1 MEIPLGNTDLN
12 FSESLN
18 NPGNLSDLTN
28 DTYALGKINNLNVY
42 KSAEE
47 GIAALCNTL
56 ERIQSAGARTVGE
69 IISGYVDIVG
79 NLVRTKTT
87 YTNLRKESYLDD
99 VKSVWGIDSWEVID
113 LSDPTTKIIMSIIV
127 TELIQ
132 KRNIYS
138 YSQFV
143 KGCSLAAKM
152 DSKEF
157 ERRVTESSLS
167 IEKSSGFNSPA
178 NSSIVKGGSSLAN
191 SSSSN
196 YKPTNPTLSNFQP
209 ITSNKESPAPF
220 KSVDYS
226 LRTEVYIPLHK
237 FPVSEATTSLPA
249 VLINR
254 GFRQNKIIDGEV
266 VYLNDAG
273 DKVRKL
279 DNQTYVITYVDGS
292 PDEVVKSNTATV
304 IMDYELDKNIGSVSN
319 SISVESQ
326 KTKLEKNIVFME
338 KSNYPSTSKPL
349 STAQTILAAYR
360 FR

>member
-1 MEIPLGNTDLN
+1 MEIPFGNTDLN

-18 NPGNLSDLTN
+18 NPGSLSDLTN

-56 ERIQSAGARTVGE
+56 ERIQAAGARTVSE
-69 IISGYVDIVG
+69 LISGFVDIVG

-87 YTNLRKESYLDD
+87 YTNLRKEAYLDD
-99 VKSVWGIDSWEVID
+99 VKNIWGIDSWEVID
-113 LSDPTTKIIMSIIV
+113 LNDPTTKIIMSIIV
-127 TELIQ
+127 TELVQ
-132 KRNIYS
+132 QRNIYS

-196 YKPTNPTLSNFQP
+196 YKPVDPTVTNFQP
-209 ITSNKESPAPF
+209 VTSNKESTLISRKINYDLRNEPYAP
-220 KSVDYS
+220 S
-226 LRTEVYIPLHK
+226 HK
-237 FPVSEATTSLPA
+237 FPVSEASTSLPA
-249 VLINR
+249 VLVNR
-254 GFRQNKIIDGEV
+254 GFRQNKIIEGEV

-292 PDEVVKSNTATV
+292 PDEVVKSNTTV
-304 IMDYELDKNIGSVSN
+304 NMDYTLDKNIGTISN
-319 SISVESQ
+319 SYSVETQ
-326 KTKLEKNIVFME
+326 KTQLEKRIIHME
-338 KSNYPSTSKPL
+338 KSNYPSTTKPL